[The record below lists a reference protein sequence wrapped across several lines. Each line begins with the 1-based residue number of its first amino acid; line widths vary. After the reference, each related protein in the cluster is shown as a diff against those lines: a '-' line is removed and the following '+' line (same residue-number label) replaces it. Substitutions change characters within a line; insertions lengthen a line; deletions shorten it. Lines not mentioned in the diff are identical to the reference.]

1 VTALDAVG
9 RPMPLLAHLVELRRR
24 LTRAALAVVAGCVG
38 GWFLS
43 SPILE
48 AIRAP
53 IVEAARAQHRLGQLN
68 FDSVT
73 GAFDLRFSIALAA
86 GFVIASPVWLW
97 QIWAFLVPALTR
109 RERRT
114 SVAFLASAIPLF
126 LAGCAAGW
134 WVVPHMV
141 ALLTGF
147 APAEDTT
154 FVRASDYF
162 TFLVKLVVAVGIAF
176 VTPVFLVMLNA
187 AGILS
192 AATIAKSWRIA
203 VLTIAVFTALVTPAA
218 DLLSM
223 GLLAVPML
231 LLFLLTVGITR
242 VHDRRALKAAR
253 AALSA

>member
-1 VTALDAVG
+1 
-9 RPMPLLAHLVELRRR
+9 
-24 LTRAALAVVAGCVG
+24 
-38 GWFLS
+38 
-43 SPILE
+43 
-48 AIRAP
+48 
-53 IVEAARAQHRLGQLN
+53 
-68 FDSVT
+68 VT

-176 VTPVFLVMLNA
+176 VAPVFLVMLNA